1 MGLVAL
7 VAVHVEVA
15 VVVVLFQEV
24 LVVQQV
30 PWLIGCFRLD
40 IEVFDLSDY
49 DYIFV
54 CLHGS
59 TRLLNI
65 HALSFNA

>member
-7 VAVHVEVA
+7 VTVHVEVA
-15 VVVVLFQEV
+15 VVVVLFQKV

-30 PWLIGCFRLD
+30 PWLVRCFGLD
-40 IEVFDLSDY
+40 IKVFDLSDY

-65 HALSFNA
+65 HALSIIA